1 MTDREILAFLH
12 IAERL
17 KDQTRHCCSSNRRP
31 ESVAEHSWRV
41 SLLAMLLEDEIEG
54 ADFNKILRMCII
66 HDLGEAL
73 TGDIP
78 AFWKT
83 KGDSDHEDAMI
94 EQLVE
99 QLPQPQK
106 GRFHSLFAEMHAQKT
121 KEAKI
126 YKALD
131 KMEACI
137 QHNESPLD
145 TWLPLEYELNQTYGE
160 ENAKCD
166 PRLERLRQ
174 QVKQDTLA
182 KLEKGE

>member
-1 MTDREILAFLH
+1 MTDREILDFLH

-17 KDQTRHCCSSNRRP
+17 KDQTRHCTTSRGRQ
-31 ESVAEHSWRV
+31 ESVAEHSWRTA
-41 SLLAMLLEDEIEG
+41 LFAMLLEDEIPE
-54 ADFNKILRMCII
+54 ADFHKIIRMCIL

-83 KGDSDHEDAMI
+83 KADSDQEDEAVFG
-94 EQLVE
+94 LLDT
-99 QLPQPQK
+99 LPEPQRS
-106 GRFHSLFAEMHAQKT
+106 RFLSLFAEMQAQQT
-121 KEAKI
+121 REAKI

-145 TWLPLEYELNQTYGE
+145 TWLPLEHELNQTYGT
-160 ENAKCD
+160 ENAACEK
-166 PRLERLRQ
+166 RLAGLREQVRL
-174 QVKQDTLA
+174 DTVE
-182 KLEKGE
+182 KLKNGR